1 MKVKRIIQLSEK
13 EVILSELEQKVK
25 DIWRE
30 MGKLQKNIKTME
42 IYVKIEEDKC
52 YYVINETTK
61 GKFELTL

>member
-13 EVILSELEQKVK
+13 EVNLSELEQKVK

-61 GKFELTL
+61 GKFDLTL